1 MVATSKAADTQIW
14 MGYPP
19 LDVFSQIKIAVKY
32 AMMDVQDGNVVSQH
46 ELREPLP
53 NCEDETVLTPVTMS
67 WTLKV
72 VKLVTKGSLGI
83 SLLKIEIRKLVVRQS
98 VDTGT
103 DFQKPGQC
111 RE

>member
-1 MVATSKAADTQIW
+1 

-67 WTLKV
+67 
-72 VKLVTKGSLGI
+72 
-83 SLLKIEIRKLVVRQS
+83 
-98 VDTGT
+98 
-103 DFQKPGQC
+103 
-111 RE
+111 